1 MRPKKVDEI
10 LLARMRQR
18 TPDDAARAAV
28 RAASRSEHTEAEQ
41 IAEKAAQAA
50 LEKKGEDVRIID
62 LRDRG
67 SYADFLVVVSGG
79 SDRQLDAIAG
89 EVEKTLKDAGQK
101 LVGSEGHSG
110 GRWVLLDF
118 GDLIV
123 HVFHVEERGHYDLEG
138 LWADAP
144 QKRVHPAPP
153 PTAVPA
159 PQHSNAAAALDAEE
173 ESAEDAEL
181 EHEDESE
188 DELAHEEAVEELDEE
203 EIPAAPKAAR
213 KAPVKKAAA
222 KSAAKKPAGKS
233 AAKAPA
239 AKKSV
244 ATKKPA
250 PKSAAKTPAAKKA
263 AKK

>member
-67 SYADFLVVVSGG
+67 SYADFLVVVSGQ

-153 PTAVPA
+153 PPAVPA
-159 PQHSNAAAALDAEE
+159 QAAPATAAAPV
-173 ESAEDAEL
+173 SAQSSTEDSS
-181 EHEDESE
+181 DEM
-188 DELAHEEAVEELDEE
+188 DELDELDEE
-203 EIPAAPKAAR
+203 DVPAPAKKAAKKAPAKKAAKAPAAKKPAAT
-213 KAPVKKAAA
+213 KSVAA
-222 KSAAKKPAGKS
+222 KSAAKKPA
-233 AAKAPA
+233 AKKPA
-239 AKKSV
+239 AKK
-244 ATKKPA
+244 
-250 PKSAAKTPAAKKA
+250 
-263 AKK
+263 